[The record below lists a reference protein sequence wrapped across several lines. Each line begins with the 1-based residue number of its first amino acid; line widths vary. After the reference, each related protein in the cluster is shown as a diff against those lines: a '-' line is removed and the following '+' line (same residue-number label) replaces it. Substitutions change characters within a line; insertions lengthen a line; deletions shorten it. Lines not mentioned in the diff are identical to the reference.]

1 MRMRS
6 HRRNV
11 AVWHPSDPYR
21 AVRYTRR
28 ARARRVRWWL
38 RAGAWL
44 AVIGVTRLARTVQ
57 RRWPLMFLVTGVLL
71 MVIGVMLRSTV
82 AFIAGMLVAGSSAEG
97 RLPSPTAAMVRMSE
111 RLHNRHADHPA
122 DQA

>member
-1 MRMRS
+1 MRMRL

-11 AVWHPSDPYR
+11 AVWHPPAGPADPHG
-21 AVRYTRR
+21 ALSYTRR

-44 AVIGVTRLARTVQ
+44 AVIGVTRLARTAQ

-71 MVIGVMLRSTV
+71 MVIGLMLRSIV
-82 AFIAGMLVAGSSAEG
+82 AFIVGMLLAGSSAEG
-97 RLPSPTAAMVRMSE
+97 RSQSPTAAMVRMSE
-111 RLHNRHADHPA
+111 RLHNRQADHL
-122 DQA
+122 

>member
-6 HRRNV
+6 HRRN
-11 AVWHPSDPYR
+11 AVVRHRPAGRADPYGAPR
-21 AVRYTRR
+21 HTRR

-44 AVIGVTRLARTVQ
+44 AVIGVTRLTRAAQ
-57 RRWPLMFLVTGVLL
+57 SRRRLMFLAVGVLL
-71 MVIGVMLRSTV
+71 MVIGLMLRSTV

-97 RLPSPTAAMVRMSE
+97 RSQNPEAAMVRMSE
-111 RLHNRHADHPA
+111 RSHNRPA
-122 DQA
+122 NHL